1 MSIALSACV
10 RLCAVDPPGKVQ
22 HVQISVVPGMHGARA
37 HVTWAPPT
45 DLGSAGAIGYYTVYY
60 GLVDEVWGFGFKDNV
75 FHNITVT
82 PVVQHVLLLLWW
94 CWWCWWW
101 WWWW

>member
-94 CWWCWWW
+94 
-101 WWWW
+101 